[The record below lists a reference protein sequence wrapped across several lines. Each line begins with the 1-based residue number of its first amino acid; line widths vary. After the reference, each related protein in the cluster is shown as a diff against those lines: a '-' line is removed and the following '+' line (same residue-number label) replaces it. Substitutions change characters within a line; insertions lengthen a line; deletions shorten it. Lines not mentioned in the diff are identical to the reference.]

1 MEIMF
6 IYTDK
11 KRTGGKPYRYKVRA
25 YKKVNGKTYYGPMSK
40 EVKIIVKPKAPT
52 GVSVVR
58 LTDTSVQICFNPVK
72 NATSYRIYEYNKS
85 TGKQVASFKVT
96 SKKLYQYDKKT
107 KKWKY
112 LNKVQKGKS
121 GRYICELTGLNT
133 GVKGLKFRIKTTVSK
148 KGYKVRYS
156 VGSKLV
162 TVE

>member
-1 MEIMF
+1 M
-6 IYTDK
+6 
-11 KRTGGKPYRYKVRA
+11 
-25 YKKVNGKTYYGPMSK
+25 
-40 EVKIIVKPKAPT
+40 
-52 GVSVVR
+52 R

-72 NATSYRIYEYNKS
+72 NATSYRIYEYKKS

-96 SKKLYQYDKKT
+96 AKKLYQYDKKT

-112 LNKVQKGKS
+112 LSKVQRGKS
-121 GRYICELTGLNT
+121 GRYICELTGLSAEN
-133 GVKGLKFRIKTTVSK
+133 KDLKFRIKTTVSK